1 MKQRRRRGGPPPA
14 QKPSKSEKI
23 ARNLAKTLRQYLQG
37 RRYKPSSLN
46 ELIAQLAIPEVH
58 HDLFEKVLGEMVST
72 NELALEKHKY
82 AVPSTAQRVIGSI
95 SVHKKGFGFLRQT
108 EGSDVFVPKQYMMDA
123 VDGDE
128 VEVEVNPV
136 VSAKGPE
143 GRVIAI
149 LKRSRTHLA
158 GIIVSKTGRHYT
170 AYAPLLGPDKPVIV
184 KPKGHPLKEGDRII
198 CKVIEWSNSEE
209 MVEAEADRVIG
220 HISDP
225 SIDIKAAIEE
235 FEIPDGFTEEALEE
249 ARSYG
254 SKISPKEAK
263 NRLDITD
270 WECVTIDPDTAKDF
284 DDAITL
290 TCDEKGHYHL
300 GVHIADVAHYVKSGS
315 HLDQE
320 ALTRCNSTYFPGQ
333 CVPMLPEELSN
344 ELCSLKPNVKRLTQS
359 IFAEFNP
366 NGDLVHYKVARSCIK
381 SQKRFTY
388 KEALQVIEKKKKSP
402 HLPLLE
408 RMVALCA
415 LLKKKRNERGSIDF
429 AMADDVI
436 LVDDK
441 GVPLKIERVE
451 YDITHQM
458 IEEFMLKANEIA
470 ARHLADQGK
479 TLIYR
484 VHEQPNAE
492 SFQEFYA
499 FARSL
504 GFQMPATPTH
514 RDIQKLFHDA
524 KEHPDLH
531 AQLSVHFIRSMRLAC
546 YSSENLGHY
555 GLALEHYCH
564 FTSPIRRYTDLIIQ
578 RLLFDELPDATDLE
592 DVAAACSEKER
603 ISFRAESSVV
613 ILKKLRLAEQSF
625 RDDPEREYKALVT
638 KIRPFALQFEVPL
651 FDLEGTLH
659 VSQIGND
666 YYEYNAARMQLR
678 GSRSGK
684 TYQAG
689 QEILVRLSRINLIL
703 QQAEWAIV
711 SPKKEK

>member
-37 RRYKPSSLN
+37 RRFKPSSLN
-46 ELIAQLAIPEVH
+46 ELIVQLAIPEVH
-58 HDLFEKVLGEMVST
+58 HDLFEKVLGEMIAA
-72 NELALEKHKY
+72 NELVLEKHKY
-82 AVPSTAQRVIGSI
+82 TVPSTAQRASGSI

-184 KPKGHPLKEGDRII
+184 KPHGHHLKEGDRII
-198 CKVIEWSNSEE
+198 CKVIEWSNSDE

-235 FEIPDGFTEEALEE
+235 FEIPDGFTLEALEE

-290 TCDEKGHYHL
+290 TCDEKGHFHL

-320 ALTRCNSTYFPGQ
+320 APTRCNSTNFPG
-333 CVPMLPEELSN
+333 
-344 ELCSLKPNVKRLTQS
+344 
-359 IFAEFNP
+359 
-366 NGDLVHYKVARSCIK
+366 
-381 SQKRFTY
+381 
-388 KEALQVIEKKKKSP
+388 
-402 HLPLLE
+402 
-408 RMVALCA
+408 
-415 LLKKKRNERGSIDF
+415 
-429 AMADDVI
+429 
-436 LVDDK
+436 
-441 GVPLKIERVE
+441 
-451 YDITHQM
+451 
-458 IEEFMLKANEIA
+458 
-470 ARHLADQGK
+470 
-479 TLIYR
+479 
-484 VHEQPNAE
+484 
-492 SFQEFYA
+492 
-499 FARSL
+499 
-504 GFQMPATPTH
+504 
-514 RDIQKLFHDA
+514 
-524 KEHPDLH
+524 
-531 AQLSVHFIRSMRLAC
+531 
-546 YSSENLGHY
+546 
-555 GLALEHYCH
+555 
-564 FTSPIRRYTDLIIQ
+564 
-578 RLLFDELPDATDLE
+578 
-592 DVAAACSEKER
+592 
-603 ISFRAESSVV
+603 
-613 ILKKLRLAEQSF
+613 
-625 RDDPEREYKALVT
+625 
-638 KIRPFALQFEVPL
+638 
-651 FDLEGTLH
+651 
-659 VSQIGND
+659 
-666 YYEYNAARMQLR
+666 
-678 GSRSGK
+678 
-684 TYQAG
+684 
-689 QEILVRLSRINLIL
+689 
-703 QQAEWAIV
+703 
-711 SPKKEK
+711 